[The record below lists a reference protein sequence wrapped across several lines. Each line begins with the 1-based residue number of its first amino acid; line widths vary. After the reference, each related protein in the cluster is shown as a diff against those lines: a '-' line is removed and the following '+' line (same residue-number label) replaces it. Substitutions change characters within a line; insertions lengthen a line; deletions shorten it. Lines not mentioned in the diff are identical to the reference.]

1 MERIF
6 INAKTEMICETLSA
20 ALEEFHAEIT
30 CCFDDEQAAAADI
43 SGYDLVIVST
53 PLRSE
58 FGLNYVADIHGRTD
72 AVILVLAK
80 TEIADDVQN
89 RIKFTGAY
97 VLPRPFTKQS
107 LVQTIKMAQMAKE
120 SMKKLEQEKSKLTK
134 QLDDIKTR
142 RLVRRLLICGGRV
155 IFTGTVEPNTHA
167 SLLLHAGKARLLR
180 YSVHCTQAD
189 MLRIASQ
196 NHFDRII
203 AYNSDFAP
211 TQRVY
216 DV

>member
-1 MERIF
+1 MEKIF

-20 ALEEFHAEIT
+20 ALEEFHAQVT
-30 CCFDDEQAAAADI
+30 CCFDDDEAAAADL

-58 FGLNYVADIHGRTD
+58 FGLNYVADIHSRTN

-107 LVQTIKMAQMAKE
+107 LVQTIKLAQMARE
-120 SMKKLEQEKSKLTK
+120 NMQKLEQEKTRLTK
-134 QLDDIKTR
+134 QLEDTKTIDRAKCCLIQYLNLTENQAHRHIQKLAMDTRRTQREIADDI
-142 RLVRRLLICGGRV
+142 
-155 IFTGTVEPNTHA
+155 
-167 SLLLHAGKARLLR
+167 LR
-180 YSVHCTQAD
+180 TYSGMTNV
-189 MLRIASQ
+189 
-196 NHFDRII
+196 
-203 AYNSDFAP
+203 
-211 TQRVY
+211 
-216 DV
+216 